1 MRVAAVPAAAG
12 LLRRAF
18 LGGAGAAAWA
28 LAAPAGAQSRPAD
41 MPSPAL
47 RFGVLPV
54 GGTFESRRNWEPVL
68 GDMGRA
74 VGRPVA
80 SLSVL
85 SYESLERAI
94 ARNQVDLAF
103 LSGKLALDAV
113 LQRRMRVVA
122 EVERVEGRAAGHR
135 AVLLAR
141 KAPPFDSL
149 DALLAAP
156 QRWRIAR
163 GDSRSVSGYIVP
175 QAQLFLPHGID
186 IETRFVGEVIGT
198 HQETALA
205 VANGDADVATNNTTD
220 LERFRQQFPV
230 EAARLQ
236 VIWQSEPTPPAQ
248 IVVRTDWPRE
258 LQQRVQGFLLA
269 YGRDPGPRGE
279 PQREVLRALH
289 AARGYRFADNS
300 ALLPVARL
308 EHQLARQRALA
319 GQWVSEEA
327 RRARLA
333 RLEAEHARQVR
344 WLEQTES
351 ASKT

>member
-1 MRVAAVPAAAG
+1 VS
-12 LLRRAF
+12 
-18 LGGAGAAAWA
+18 
-28 LAAPAGAQSRPAD
+28 AGAQSRFAEPAA
-41 MPSPAL
+41 PAL
-47 RFGVLPV
+47 RFGVLPM
-54 GGTFESRRNWEPVL
+54 GGTFESRRSWQPVL
-68 GDMGRA
+68 DELGHA

-80 SLSVL
+80 SVSVP

-113 LQRRMRVVA
+113 LERRMRVVA
-122 EVERVEGRAAGHR
+122 EVDRVEGRPAAHR

-141 KAPPFDSL
+141 KAPPFNSL
-149 DALLAAP
+149 GALLAAP

-175 QAQLFLPHGID
+175 QAQLFLPNGIE
-186 IETRFVGEVIGT
+186 IETRFLGEVIGT

-248 IVVRTDWPRE
+248 IVVRADWPRE
-258 LQQRVQGFLLA
+258 LQQRVRAFLVA
-269 YGRDPGPRGE
+269 YGREPGPRGE
-279 PQREVLRALH
+279 AQRGVLRSLH
-289 AARGYRFADNS
+289 ADRGWRAADNS

-327 RRARLA
+327 RRTRLA
-333 RLEAEHARQVR
+333 RLEAEHARQIR
-344 WLEQTES
+344 WLEHSETL
-351 ASKT
+351 SKT

>member
-1 MRVAAVPAAAG
+1 MRAAAVPIAGLPRRTFLGWSAAAACFSG
-12 LLRRAF
+12 S
-18 LGGAGAAAWA
+18 
-28 LAAPAGAQSRPAD
+28 PAGAQGRLAEL
-41 MPSPAL
+41 PSPAL
-47 RFGVLPV
+47 RFGVLPM
-54 GGTFESRRNWEPVL
+54 GGAFESRRNWEPVL
-68 GDMGRA
+68 EDMGRT
-74 VGRPVA
+74 VRRPVA
-80 SLSVL
+80 SVSVP

-113 LQRRMRVVA
+113 LEQRMRVVA
-122 EVERVEGRAAGHR
+122 EVERVEGRAAAHR

-141 KAPPFDSL
+141 KAPPFNSL
-149 DALLAAP
+149 AALLAAP
-156 QRWRIAR
+156 ERWRIAR

-175 QAQLFLPHGID
+175 QAQLFLPHGIE

-248 IVVRTDWPRE
+248 IVVRADWPRE
-258 LQQRVQGFLLA
+258 LQQRVRGFLVA
-269 YGRDPGPRGE
+269 YGREPGPRGE
-279 PQREVLRALH
+279 AQRAVLRSLH
-289 AARGYRFADNS
+289 ADRGWRVADNS

-327 RRARLA
+327 RRTRLA

-344 WLEQTES
+344 WLEQS
-351 ASKT
+351 DLLSKT